1 MSSFWPTA
9 MLWASVQMVTYD
21 REFLASTGALADFC
35 IQLFCWFFSIWPGG
49 KSILYLAFLPPQ
61 WKNILQW
68 PLFII
73 SLFFDGFQQNLLSC
87 LRFKKSYVLPNIWLI
102 FRLMIT
108 VNLPLTKCIFFFFSS
123 WALVTG
129 KLRIKLV
136 VLFQQILGWPKS
148 SFGFFH

>member
-1 MSSFWPTA
+1 MSSFWPMA

-21 REFLASTGALADFC
+21 REFLASRGALADFC
-35 IQLFCWFFSIWPGG
+35 IQLFCWFFSILTRR
-49 KSILYLAFLPPQ
+49 KIHSLSSIPASTVEEYSPVTTFQ
-61 WKNILQW
+61 N
-68 PLFII
+68 FTF
-73 SLFFDGFQQNLLSC
+73 FFDGFQQNL
-87 LRFKKSYVLPNIWLI
+87 LRFKKSYVLPNIWPS
-102 FRLMIT
+102 FHLMIT
-108 VNLPLTKCIFFFFSS
+108 VNLPLTKCIFLFFSS